1 MTLPEPTLAE
11 VVRRLDGISSEIAG
25 IRAELTTTYVRQ
37 DVHRVVHDG
46 ITAAMNAKADRETV
60 EEVRKEVSAIQA
72 DMAAHED
79 FRRKIMLA
87 VVGLGLTNGAA
98 LIVAVV
104 QHLAGGGS

>member
-87 VVGLGLTNGAA
+87 VIGLGLTNGAA
-98 LIVAVV
+98 LAVRVAE
-104 QHLAGGGS
+104 HLAGGGS

>member
-46 ITAAMNAKADRETV
+46 ITAALNAKADRET
-60 EEVRKEVSAIQA
+60 VRKEVSAIQA

-87 VVGLGLTNGAA
+87 VVGLGLTNGVA
-98 LIVAVV
+98 LVVAVV
-104 QHLAGGGS
+104 QHLGGGS

>member
-46 ITAAMNAKADRETV
+46 ITAALNAKADRETV
-60 EEVRKEVSAIQA
+60 EEVRKEVSAQ
-72 DMAAHED
+72 ED

-98 LIVAVV
+98 LVVAVV

>member
-11 VVRRLDGISSEIAG
+11 VVRRLDGISTEIAG
-25 IRAELTTTYVRQ
+25 MRAELSTTYLRQ

-46 ITAAMNAKADRETV
+46 ITTALNAKADRETV

-72 DMAAHED
+72 DMAAQED
-79 FRRKIMLA
+79 FRRKIMFA
-87 VVGLGLTNGAA
+87 VIGLGLTNGAA
-98 LIVAVV
+98 LVVAVA